1 LNQSKAQARI
11 CDLEENVRNLWK
23 KTELLTFEDD
33 RLDKKINKTR
43 TELDN

>member
-1 LNQSKAQARI
+1 LNQSKAQTRI
-11 CDLEENVRNLWK
+11 CDLEENVKNLWK
-23 KTELLTFEDD
+23 KAELLTFEDD